1 MNDLVSDI
9 KKLKNKADYIYIY
22 IYIWNWHVW
31 KKYI

>member
-22 IYIWNWHVW
+22 IWNWHVW

>member
-9 KKLKNKADYIYIY
+9 KKLKNKADYIYI
-22 IYIWNWHVW
+22 WNWHVW

>member
-9 KKLKNKADYIYIY
+9 KKLKNKADDIYIY